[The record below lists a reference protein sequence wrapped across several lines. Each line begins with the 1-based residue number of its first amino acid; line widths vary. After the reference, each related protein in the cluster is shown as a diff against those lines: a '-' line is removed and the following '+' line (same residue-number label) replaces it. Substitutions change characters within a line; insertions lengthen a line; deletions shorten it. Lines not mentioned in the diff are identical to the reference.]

1 MSAVSETKESVGNI
15 PSGDLE
21 SFANRLSDFLSGSLT
36 IAVNNFPLA
45 KIDGEGK
52 TFDIELKG
60 FEESGLRLS
69 DLVGSSKKGFLD
81 SIRHSGGLAQSLH
94 KDGWN
99 LRVFDGKDAVLSLG
113 RGVSPLT
120 GFVWLNPLKLSKLLR
135 FI

>member
-1 MSAVSETKESVGNI
+1 MQAETGNI
-15 PSGDLE
+15 SSSDPE
-21 SFANRLSDFLSGSLT
+21 AFASRLSGFLSGSLT
-36 IAVNNFPLA
+36 IVVNNFPLA
-45 KIDGEGK
+45 KIDGERR

-81 SIRHSGGLAQSLH
+81 SIKQSGGLAHTLN

-99 LRVFDGKDAVLSLG
+99 LRVFDGSDPVLFLG
-113 RGVSPLT
+113 RGVTSLT